1 MVWPGVMTL
10 LTPGFSPWIA
20 TTVVLI
26 TWATVAGV
34 SPGWTTYW
42 TVAGA
47 SSGSSRTVTYSVG
60 DSPMAPRL
68 S

>member
-1 MVWPGVMTL
+1 M
-10 LTPGFSPWIA
+10 A

-34 SPGWTTYW
+34 SPGWTRYW

-47 SSGSSRTVTYSVG
+47 GSGSSRTVTYIVG
-60 DSPMAPRL
+60 DSPMAPKL